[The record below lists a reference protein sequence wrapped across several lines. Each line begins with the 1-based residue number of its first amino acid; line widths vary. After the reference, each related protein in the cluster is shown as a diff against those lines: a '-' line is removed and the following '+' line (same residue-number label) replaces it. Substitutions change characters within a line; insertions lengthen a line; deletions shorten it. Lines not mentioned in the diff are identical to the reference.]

1 MIGVKI
7 LKTGKRKMQRLLAL
21 FCTAVLALS
30 PAISASAEGET
41 TDSDI
46 KTVTS
51 ASISET
57 AYFNYYSKHVSDTK
71 PVENIEILPNAVDT
85 EIDGKSAVTLGIGK
99 NAFEANFN
107 IEKAG
112 TYFLKVTYRILEENN
127 TAIQT
132 AVKIDGEFPFDE
144 AERFE
149 LSRYYVDDI
158 KDGKF
163 DTDKY
168 DNDIRPS
175 SKEIYRWQTR
185 DYIDSMGLYS
195 EPYMFALTEG
205 EHTLSITSE
214 NDMVIASAEL
224 YNPKELISYEDY
236 IKQYKDAKPGKT
248 LRQEAEHITEKNS
261 DNIYPTYEKKDAST
275 LPNSPSSIK
284 LNTIGQGN
292 WSGQGQYLTWTP
304 EIEKAGLYSITFRVN
319 QSYNNNGS
327 SYRRL
332 LINGEVPFKEADSI
346 EFHYA
351 INWYMKTLGDDKPL
365 YVYLEPGD
373 TVTLECSADVMCGV
387 SRNIN
392 STLND
397 LSAVYREIF
406 VITGANP
413 DVYTDYNL
421 DVKIPT
427 LMDELNHIKTSLEDT
442 INLIIEING
451 SKNSAASTLSEILET
466 IEEMIEKPYDI
477 HRYVTKISDKITS
490 MGSLVITIG
499 QQPLEVDCIY
509 YTAAEEKITN
519 GKASL
524 LDRVGYSLKRFLCS
538 YSTDYGSFSGKNDDV
553 LKVWISTGRDQ
564 LTTIQQMIEDDF
576 ENTHDVNI
584 ELSLVDTGATLL
596 QATIA
601 GKGPDVALNIE
612 AGTPIQLAIRGALV
626 DLTDY
631 ELDSIKDRF
640 YPSAWTSFTFE
651 DSIYAIPETQ
661 VCDVIFYRT
670 DIFDILGIEPPNTW
684 DEFYSML
691 ELLQRNNF
699 EVGIPEIGPNAGV
712 SAGISTFARFLL
724 QKGGTYYTEDYRKTA
739 FDTNAAY
746 EAFTEWVELYNKY
759 TLDRSFDFFNRFRTG
774 VMAMSIQPYSSYNQL
789 YAAAPEIRGLW
800 AMAPVP
806 GTVREDGTINR
817 AENSSSTGCI
827 MLNAAKKKGLDEEAF
842 EFMSWW
848 TSSASQI
855 RYGKALEATM
865 GVAARFTPA
874 NKEALQNIGWNSQE
888 LNVISSQLSEV
899 INFREMPGNYVLPR
913 ALTSAFRNALTS
925 IELPERQLELYNKDI
940 NAEMERKAEEFDL
953 Y

>member
-1 MIGVKI
+1 M
-7 LKTGKRKMQRLLAL
+7 KTGKKRMQRLLAI

-30 PAISASAEGET
+30 PAISASAEGEEK
-41 TDSDI
+41 DSDI
-46 KTVTS
+46 KTVNS
-51 ASISET
+51 ASISDT
-57 AYFNYYSKHVSDTK
+57 AYFKYYLKHVSENK
-71 PVENIEILPNAVDT
+71 PVTSIEVLPNAVDT

-99 NAFEANFN
+99 SAFEGIFN
-107 IEKAG
+107 IEEAG
-112 TYFLKVTYRILEENN
+112 TYFLKVTYRSSQENN
-127 TAIQT
+127 SAIQT

-144 AERFE
+144 AERLE
-149 LSRYYVDDI
+149 LSRCYVDDL

-163 DTDKY
+163 ETDKY

-175 SKEIYRWQTR
+175 SKEIYRWQSR
-185 DYIDSMGLYS
+185 DYIDSMGLYG
-195 EPYMFALTEG
+195 EPYMFSLKEG
-205 EHTLSITSE
+205 EHTVSIASE
-214 NDMVIASAEL
+214 NPIAIASVEF
-224 YNPKELISYEDY
+224 YNEKALVSYEEY
-236 IKQYKDAKPGKT
+236 IKQYKSAKPGKT
-248 LRQEAEHITEKNS
+248 LRMDAEHVAEKNS

-275 LPNSPSSIK
+275 LPNSPASIK

-292 WSGQGQYLTWTP
+292 WNAQGQYLTWEP
-304 EIEKAGLYSITFRVN
+304 KIEVAGLYAVTFRVN

-327 SYRRL
+327 SYRRML
-332 LINGEVPFKEADSI
+332 VNGKVPFTEADSI
-346 EFHYA
+346 EFPYA
-351 INWYMKTLGDDKPL
+351 VNWYMKTLGDDKPM

-373 TVTLECSADVMCGV
+373 TITLECVADVMCAV
-387 SRNIN
+387 SRSIN

-413 DVYTDYNL
+413 DTYTDYNL

-427 LMDELNHIKTSLEDT
+427 LMDELNHIKKSLEDT

-451 SKNSAASTLSEILET
+451 SKNSAASTLSEVLET
-466 IEEMIEKPYDI
+466 ITEMIEKPYDI
-477 HRYVTKISDKITS
+477 HRYVTDISDKITS
-490 MGSLVITIG
+490 MGSLVMTIG
-499 QQPLEVDCIY
+499 QQPLELDCIY
-509 YTAAEEKITN
+509 FTAAEEKITN
-519 GKASL
+519 GKVSFFK
-524 LDRVGYSLKRFLCS
+524 RIKYSFQRFLCS
-538 YSTDYGSFSGKNDDV
+538 YATDYGSFSGKNKDA

-576 ENTHDVNI
+576 ENSHEANI

-631 ELDSIKDRF
+631 ELDTIKDRF

-670 DIFDILGIEPPNTW
+670 DIFEILDLEPPQTW
-684 DEFYSML
+684 DEFYDML

-699 EVGIPEIGPNAGV
+699 EVGIPEIGANAGV

-739 FDTNAAY
+739 FDSDAAY
-746 EAFTEWVELYNKY
+746 EAFSEWVDLYKKY

-806 GTVREDGTINR
+806 GTLREDGTINR

-827 MLNAAKKKGLDEEAF
+827 MLNSAKEKGLDKEAF
-842 EFMSWW
+842 EFMKWW
-848 TSSASQI
+848 TSAEAQI
-855 RYGKALEATM
+855 RYGRALEATM

-888 LNVISSQLSEV
+888 LGVISSQLSEV

-913 ALTSAFRNALTS
+913 ALTSAFRNALNS
-925 IELPERQLELYNKDI
+925 VELPERQLELYNKDI
-940 NAEMERKAEEFDL
+940 NAEMERKAKEFDL